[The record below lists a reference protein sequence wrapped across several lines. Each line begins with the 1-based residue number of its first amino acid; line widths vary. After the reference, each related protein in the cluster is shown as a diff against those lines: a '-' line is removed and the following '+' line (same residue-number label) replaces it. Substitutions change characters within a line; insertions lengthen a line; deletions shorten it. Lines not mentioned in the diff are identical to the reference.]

1 MKYILVLLFILGDI
15 VTGVIKA
22 LYNEGLNSTVL
33 RKGLYHKLAEII
45 TLVGAGFIDY
55 TANYIELGFATHVYK
70 YVAVYICLMEIV
82 SIIENLSE
90 INPSLKA
97 LFKPYLEK
105 IKTQQEDKK

>member
-1 MKYILVLLFILGDI
+1 MKYIVVLLFILGDI
-15 VTGVIKA
+15 ITGVIKA

-45 TLVGAGFIDY
+45 TLVGAGLIDY
-55 TANYIELGFATHVYK
+55 TADYIELGFSTHVYN
-70 YVAVYICLMEIV
+70 YVACYICLMEIV

-90 INPSLKA
+90 INPALNS

-105 IKTQQEDKK
+105 IKGSKEDKS